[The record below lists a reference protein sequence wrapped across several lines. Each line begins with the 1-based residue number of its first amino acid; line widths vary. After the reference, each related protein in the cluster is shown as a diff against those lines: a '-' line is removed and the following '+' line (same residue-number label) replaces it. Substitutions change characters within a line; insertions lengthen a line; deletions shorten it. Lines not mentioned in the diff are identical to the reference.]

1 MRSNIHSTLL
11 PALACLCFASPAF
24 AQKATQQVA
33 MKIDVVSW
41 GETIPGLSIKSGKAG
56 VPVTALAFRYSKPV
70 TYVGPNILE
79 ISRNSAT
86 APAAPAAAA
95 TPAAPE
101 APADPEDPA
110 TPPPPATPAAPAAA
124 PNPAA
129 TADSA
134 ALLNAAIPAKRKD
147 NPNLVALAL
156 LPSDS
161 SHVTVLLAPAASGT
175 YLAYVIDDDPS
186 KLPFGRMRIH
196 NLSPHYIAMRCNGSV
211 LSKLHTKEAVVV
223 EPKNH
228 EVIYEMAYQK
238 DGEWV
243 EQENNIATVRADE
256 QAQLIVLQSDAT
268 FFASN
273 DGSHSGFLQT
283 VILRRSKKDFGT
295 LAEMDSAA
303 KSAIVARNQAQEDAM
318 ERKMHKKP
326 AAPKSPKNS
335 P

>member
-110 TPPPPATPAAPAAA
+110 TPPPPRNSSRPGSSAQSRRHGRFRRATQRGHPRQTQRQSQSRRLGPPA
-124 PNPAA
+124 
-129 TADSA
+129 
-134 ALLNAAIPAKRKD
+134 
-147 NPNLVALAL
+147 
-156 LPSDS
+156 
-161 SHVTVLLAPAASGT
+161 
-175 YLAYVIDDDPS
+175 
-186 KLPFGRMRIH
+186 
-196 NLSPHYIAMRCNGSV
+196 
-211 LSKLHTKEAVVV
+211 
-223 EPKNH
+223 
-228 EVIYEMAYQK
+228 
-238 DGEWV
+238 
-243 EQENNIATVRADE
+243 
-256 QAQLIVLQSDAT
+256 
-268 FFASN
+268 
-273 DGSHSGFLQT
+273 
-283 VILRRSKKDFGT
+283 
-295 LAEMDSAA
+295 
-303 KSAIVARNQAQEDAM
+303 
-318 ERKMHKKP
+318 
-326 AAPKSPKNS
+326 
-335 P
+335 